1 MHRVVKMPP
10 FTQHASL
17 FPALLLVFLPAL
29 TRSSLIDQAHVS
41 WQAHSRNDLREWP
54 SLVAKG
60 TTHFKVD
67 AHYRTGALCPS
78 AASPSSAASQ
88 SSAAASAGCFL
99 MNHDNPVAGVRYNT
113 TAELLLVLQAL
124 GRGVPSGAPPR
135 VTVAVCFKGS
145 SLNMLTTCNP
155 LSSAWRDWLA
165 AATALFDAGAKM
177 NGVAF
182 VVDGDGTPGGGP
194 LLARKCLC
202 NAFGALPSTWQGS
215 GRGDP
220 ATALSSDADCDGR
233 FQVGVWER
241 GL

>member
-1 MHRVVKMPP
+1 MPP
-10 FTQHASL
+10 IAHHAPL
-17 FPALLLVFLPAL
+17 FPALLLVLLPAL
-29 TRSSLIDQAHVS
+29 ARSSLIDQAHVS

-60 TTHFKVD
+60 TTHFKID

-78 AASPSSAASQ
+78 AASPSSAAS
-88 SSAAASAGCFL
+88 SAGCFL

-113 TAELLLVLQAL
+113 TAELLVVLEAL

-145 SLNMLTTCNP
+145 SLNKLTTCNP
-155 LSSAWRDWLA
+155 LSSAWQDWLA

-202 NAFGALPSTWQGS
+202 KAFGALPSTFQGS

-220 ATALSSDADCDGR
+220 ATAFSSDEGCDGR
-233 FQVGVWER
+233 FQVGV
-241 GL
+241 